1 MAKKKKK
8 PQSELQ
14 YRFSLALVVVM
25 MGLIGGYFLQSFLEI
40 REEKPVRVAIERL
53 GERVSGAPTEDIEE

>member
-14 YRFSLALVVVM
+14 YRFSLVLVLTM
-25 MGLIGGYFLQSFLEI
+25 MCLVGGFFLQSFLQV
-40 REEKPVRVAIERL
+40 REEKPVRVALERL
-53 GERVSGAPTEDIEE
+53 GDR